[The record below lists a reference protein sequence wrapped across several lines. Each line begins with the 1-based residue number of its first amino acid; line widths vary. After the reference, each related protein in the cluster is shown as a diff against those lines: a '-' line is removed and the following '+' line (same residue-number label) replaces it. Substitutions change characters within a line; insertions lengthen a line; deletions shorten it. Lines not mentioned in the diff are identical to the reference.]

1 MIQLLTILILY
12 FAGPSAA
19 SIVAFDEILNGPF
32 RTYLELSKKI
42 GSEVATIS
50 EMVETAFKAQRSYL
64 EMATKAKQ
72 PSQGELPMLL
82 KPMSDK
88 ISEIEAYRESGR
100 RSQFFNHLSAIS
112 ESIAG
117 YNLYINTIF
126 SEILKSSCRYERWK
140 KIFHEKK
147 DWINFLF
154 L

>member
-32 RTYLELSKKI
+32 RTYLDLSKRI

-126 SEILKSSCRYERWK
+126 SEILTSSCRYERWK

-147 DWINFLF
+147 D
-154 L
+154 

>member
-126 SEILKSSCRYERWK
+126 FL
-140 KIFHEKK
+140 
-147 DWINFLF
+147 NFNIIV
-154 L
+154 

>member
-1 MIQLLTILILY
+1 MIQLLIILILY

-117 YNLYINTIF
+117 YNLYINNIF
-126 SEILKSSCRYERWK
+126 SQILKSSCRHERWK

-147 DWINFLF
+147 D
-154 L
+154 

>member
-1 MIQLLTILILY
+1 MLY
-12 FAGPSAA
+12 IAGPSAA
-19 SIVAFDEILNGPF
+19 SLVAFDEILNGPF
-32 RTYLELSKKI
+32 RTYLDLSKRI
-42 GSEVATIS
+42 GSEVATIT

-117 YNLYINTIF
+117 KKNLGYIYLW
-126 SEILKSSCRYERWK
+126 SL
-140 KIFHEKK
+140 H
-147 DWINFLF
+147 LV
-154 L
+154 